1 MDVAAV
7 KVYSVARS
15 TIKSTSQVVGLRDRV
30 AIIRAMLHAISS
42 TQPYAGY
49 GDLSGVGRVDVVNVL
64 SCFLVGLLLATSNY
78 PLNLAFTLRYDN
90 IIFLIFTIALLD
102 RTSRFMNRDGKY
114 LTFL

>member
-49 GDLSGVGRVDVVNVL
+49 GDLIGVGRRRNL
-64 SCFLVGLLLATSNY
+64 SEAACAPVAEGVTRFQYLGFDLFSS
-78 PLNLAFTLRYDN
+78 R
-90 IIFLIFTIALLD
+90 LISI
-102 RTSRFMNRDGKY
+102 
-114 LTFL
+114 